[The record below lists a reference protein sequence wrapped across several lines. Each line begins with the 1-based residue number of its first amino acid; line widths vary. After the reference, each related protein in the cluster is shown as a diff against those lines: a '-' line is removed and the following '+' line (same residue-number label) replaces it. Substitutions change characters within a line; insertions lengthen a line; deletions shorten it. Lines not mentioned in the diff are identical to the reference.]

1 MLRKIDLLLARRLWI
16 VGALIVVL
24 MIFGDWLF
32 DGERP
37 FCGWEGVFGHI
48 SWCPKPTAWEEQIA
62 RERAMEEER
71 DDPIEQ
77 AIIRVIRWCC
87 SPDYQP

>member
-1 MLRKIDLLLARRLWI
+1 MLRKIDNFLAGRLWI
-16 VGALIVVL
+16 VGILIVVL
-24 MIFGDWLF
+24 MILGVWIF

-48 SWCPKPTAWEEQIA
+48 SWCPERTAEEERVA

-77 AIIRVIRWCC
+77 AIISVIRWFL
-87 SPDYQP
+87 PDYQP